1 MAVLMTLDVP
11 GGTTAMYD
19 RSNEILGITGEQD
32 APPGLIA
39 HACAVTDDGIV
50 VMDVWHSV
58 SSLDDFALNRLA
70 AAFAEVGMPKASP
83 QISPVHDLIFGAGT
97 QPNVLVLLQAPGLTA
112 DAYDTIAARLPSHA
126 GGGENHPAV
135 VFVAATEPD
144 GCRFAGLWESKAV
157 YTEFLQ
163 RELAPAVGDPR
174 HLVLRL
180 WPVHSSLRVKPA
192 ATA

>member
-1 MAVLMTLDVP
+1 MAVLVTLDVP

-50 VMDVWHSV
+50 VVDVWDSL

-83 QISPVHDLIFGAGT
+83 KISVVHELIFGAGT

-112 DAYDTIAARLPSHA
+112 DEYNAIAARLPSHSGGREPS
-126 GGGENHPAV
+126 GGGVRRRGGA
-135 VFVAATEPD
+135 
-144 GCRFAGLWESKAV
+144 
-157 YTEFLQ
+157 
-163 RELAPAVGDPR
+163 
-174 HLVLRL
+174 
-180 WPVHSSLRVKPA
+180 
-192 ATA
+192 